1 MLNPHGTYQSMH
13 QIVMDIRTANQ
24 KIKTTNQYVK
34 SPEVDQYLMHE
45 QEWTIRIL
53 LMLHDLNTQKISKQE
68 IMKGISLIQEN
79 NNQIEIFNALSEDH
93 QKLLLLSLTEI
104 LAEMKK
110 GPEYVSAFLEPA
122 KP

>member
-1 MLNPHGTYQSMH
+1 MEPTNLWH